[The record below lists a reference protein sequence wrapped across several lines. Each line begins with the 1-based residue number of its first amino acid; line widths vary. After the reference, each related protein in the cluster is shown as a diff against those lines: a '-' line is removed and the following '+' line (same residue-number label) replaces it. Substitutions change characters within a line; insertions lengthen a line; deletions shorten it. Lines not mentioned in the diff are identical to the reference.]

1 MATKIR
7 LQRFGK
13 KGKPFY
19 HVVVAD
25 ARAPRDG
32 KFIERLGSY
41 NPNTNPATIEINFEK
56 ALDWVNKGAQ
66 PTDTCRA
73 ILSYKGILYKKHLEG
88 GVKKGAL
95 TEEQAEAKFA
105 QWLEGK
111 AGKIEGKK
119 DILTKS
125 KEEIK
130 KATLLAEAKKKEEM
144 AAAIIAKN
152 TPPAEEVEETVVE
165 ETVAEEAPEAE
176 VSDEVEV
183 SAEVEESESVVEVEE
198 TVAEETPEVEAA
210 APVAEVEAAPE
221 VEAAVPVAE
230 VEVAPE
236 VEEAV
241 PVAEVEVAEETPAE
255 EATDEA
261 PSDEKAE

>member
-119 DILTKS
+119 DSLTKS

-130 KATLLAEAKKKEEM
+130 KATLIAEAKKKEDM

-152 TPPAEEVEETVVE
+152 TPPAEEVEETV
-165 ETVAEEAPEAE
+165 AEEAPEAE
-176 VSDEVEV
+176 VS
-183 SAEVEESESVVEVEE
+183 AEVE
-198 TVAEETPEVEAA
+198 ATPEVEEA

-221 VEAAVPVAE
+221 VE
-230 VEVAPE
+230 EVAP
-236 VEEAV
+236 VEE
-241 PVAEVEVAEETPAE
+241 VAAAE
-255 EATDEA
+255 EAPAAEA
-261 PSDEKAE
+261 TEETPSDEKAV